1 MEMELIVPII
11 VALVLIVIAW
21 KVLKGLVK
29 TVVLVGILAL
39 AAAYVL
45 GTGGLG

>member
-21 KVLKGLVK
+21 KVLKGLIK
-29 TVVLVGILAL
+29 TVVLVGIAVL
-39 AAAYVL
+39 AALYVF
-45 GTGGLG
+45 GAGGIG

>member
-1 MEMELIVPII
+1 MELIVPLI
-11 VALVLIVIAW
+11 VALVLVVIAW
-21 KVLKGLVK
+21 KLLKGLVK

>member
-1 MEMELIVPII
+1 MSIATII
-11 VALVLIVIAW
+11 IALVLIFLAW

>member
-1 MEMELIVPII
+1 MELAIPILI
-11 VALVLIVIAW
+11 ALVLIVIAW
-21 KVLKGLVK
+21 KLLKGLVK

>member
-1 MEMELIVPII
+1 MEMELIVPIM
-11 VALVLIVIAW
+11 VALILIVIAW
-21 KVLKGLVK
+21 KVLKGLAK

-39 AAAYVL
+39 AAVYVL

>member
-1 MEMELIVPII
+1 VVSEQIVPIV

-39 AAAYVL
+39 AALWVFQ
-45 GTGGLG
+45 GGGLG

>member
-39 AAAYVL
+39 AAAYVR

>member
-29 TVVLVGILAL
+29 TIALIAIAGL
-39 AAAYVL
+39 AALYVF
-45 GTGGLG
+45 GGGLG

>member
-1 MEMELIVPII
+1 MEPFIPLV

-29 TVVLVGILAL
+29 TIALIAIAGL
-39 AAAYVL
+39 AALYVF
-45 GTGGLG
+45 GGGLG